1 MCRIHT
7 KKVSHSYECDTFL
20 AVFLKKNAFSLVF
33 YEKNGYAQFEPF
45 CAASV
50 EWKSLHSVGEQPSF
64 VLKIR

>member
-1 MCRIHT
+1 MNATPFWLFC
-7 KKVSHSYECDTFL
+7 
-20 AVFLKKNAFSLVF
+20 LKKNAFPLVF